1 MKRNQAYFLLV
12 GLLIV
17 VLFLAGLYSST
28 SRNVETNSISL
39 DDSLEVD
46 DSTKANSTKLPLTPI
61 VVTTTSPVEVA
72 NGNLIPTSVN
82 TFEVLTVKNFQDHL
96 GMKLGYVSQDLSSKS
111 ISVNVFDNVNYF
123 DSDGERVQV
132 TLDNLFQYI
141 SAGDRVSIDFFSNS
155 ISKPSDEDQIMAFF
169 AETGL
174 NAPTSSNSLVP
185 VETEKLQSL
194 IEMGGSEIDHSKFR
208 IITIRK
214 VAQ

>member
-61 VVTTTSPVEVA
+61 VITTTTPVEVA
-72 NGNLIPTSVN
+72 NGNLMPTSVN
-82 TFEVLTVKNFQDHL
+82 TLEVLSVQNFEDHL
-96 GMKLGYVSQDLSSKS
+96 RMKLGYVSQDLSSKS
-111 ISVNVFDNVNYF
+111 ISVNVFNSVNYF
-123 DSDGERVQV
+123 DSTGERVQV
-132 TLDNLFQYI
+132 TPDNLFQYI
-141 SAGDRVSIDFFSNS
+141 SVGDRLSIDFFSNS
-155 ISKPSDEDQIMAFF
+155 IAKPSDEDQIAAFF

-174 NAPTSSNSLVP
+174 NVPSSSSGLVP
-185 VETEKLQSL
+185 VDTEKLQSL
-194 IEMGGSEIDHSKFR
+194 MEMGGLEIDHSEFR